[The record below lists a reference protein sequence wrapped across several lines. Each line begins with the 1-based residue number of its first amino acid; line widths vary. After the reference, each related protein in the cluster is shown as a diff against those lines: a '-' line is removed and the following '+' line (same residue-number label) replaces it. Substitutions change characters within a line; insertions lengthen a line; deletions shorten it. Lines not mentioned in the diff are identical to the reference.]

1 MYAIISIDHI
11 FLGPPTIHN
20 IGNGQTSF
28 EGEKV
33 NLTCTASNDFDSS
46 ESLKIKWYGPR
57 GTQLTSEIKNVN
69 IYNTTNSITG
79 QITSVLLLDSVN
91 DTDTGGYTCRAL
103 NHPKSYTEKRTSLN
117 VECEIVVYCEIYV
130 EYVYSSLNH
139 NIILCI
145 CIYGGFRGAFLC
157 YACSLL
163 IAFCIGISGC
173 LECYILHIIL
183 LL

>member
-1 MYAIISIDHI
+1 MGLRTEPNGNIIYFVVVTWAWVICLI
-11 FLGPPTIHN
+11 L
-20 IGNGQTSF
+20 F

-103 NHPKSYTEKRTSLN
+103 NHPKSYTEKKTSLN
-117 VECEIVVYCEIYV
+117 VECEIVVYCKIYV

-139 NIILCI
+139 II
-145 CIYGGFRGAFLC
+145 IYTFAYMVGLEVHFCVMHAVFL
-157 YACSLL
+157 
-163 IAFCIGISGC
+163 
-173 LECYILHIIL
+173 
-183 LL
+183 